1 MCGSHFEAHISQ
13 TGQRH
18 KTSKQQKNAPDADE
32 PRTFL
37 QFGQMKST
45 ILTQRLADICQRG
58 EPKYS
63 RGQLKGKVMK
73 SNQY

>member
-1 MCGSHFEAHISQ
+1 MCGSHFEAHISK

-18 KTSKQQKNAPDADE
+18 KTSKQQKSAADADE

-45 ILTQRLADICQRG
+45 ILTQRLADICQGRN
-58 EPKYS
+58 PNTP
-63 RGQLKGKVMK
+63 GQLKGKVMK